1 MSIYIEGP
9 EFGHYEVTIRQISR
23 EALIQLVNCLTETE
37 SSFID
42 SLRREIESELMEL
55 TPEAWIKWSTTFALS
70 FVMELLKSSKPKV
83 TSNLSTVSNWTIR
96 SLIKSFLVSGK
107 KSPQLL
113 FILNNKAMN
122 RHELLDAYIDRIL
135 DNMSTKDL
143 IRIVGDQIEE
153 NLSGYSDEELIAEV
167 EEYYPELIEE
177 WFAIRK

>member
-1 MSIYIEGP
+1 
-9 EFGHYEVTIRQISR
+9 
-23 EALIQLVNCLTETE
+23 
-37 SSFID
+37 
-42 SLRREIESELMEL
+42 
-55 TPEAWIKWSTTFALS
+55 
-70 FVMELLKSSKPKV
+70 
-83 TSNLSTVSNWTIR
+83 
-96 SLIKSFLVSGK
+96 VSGK

-143 IRIVGDQIEE
+143 MRIVGDQIEE

-177 WFAIRK
+177 